1 MSKGKNIK
9 RTLYEEF
16 EEIDREQPDRT
27 NSSPKFKNLKTET
40 EEKQGITRDYETRTR
55 TRTSHRSDRQRNNRP
70 VMKPRQENSLGE
82 LTKKF
87 IQLIKQTEDYCID
100 LNEAVEELG
109 VQKRRIYDITN
120 VLEGIGLIEKYS
132 KNKIRWNSAMRL
144 DNFGEEDIQYI
155 NEEAELEKQ
164 KDQEKEIERLN
175 LELEEYQREEQW
187 LDTMISTVNNQLLE
201 MANDELYEQFAYV
214 TYDDIK

>member
-1 MSKGKNIK
+1 MNKGKNIK

-16 EEIDREQPDRT
+16 EEIDKEQPDRT
-27 NSSPKFKNLKTET
+27 DPSPKFKNPKTGRKFTKVSEDET

-55 TRTSHRSDRQRNNRP
+55 TRKSHRSDRQGNNRS

-109 VQKRRIYDITN
+109 VQK
-120 VLEGIGLIEKYS
+120 
-132 KNKIRWNSAMRL
+132 
-144 DNFGEEDIQYI
+144 
-155 NEEAELEKQ
+155 
-164 KDQEKEIERLN
+164 
-175 LELEEYQREEQW
+175 
-187 LDTMISTVNNQLLE
+187 
-201 MANDELYEQFAYV
+201 
-214 TYDDIK
+214 